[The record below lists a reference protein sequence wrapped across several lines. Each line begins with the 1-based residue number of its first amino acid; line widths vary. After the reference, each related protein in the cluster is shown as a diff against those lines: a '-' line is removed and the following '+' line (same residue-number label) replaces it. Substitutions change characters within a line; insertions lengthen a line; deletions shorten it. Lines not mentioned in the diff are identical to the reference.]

1 MTECLYPYHT
11 VNSNGCF
18 WKVDSSCNIKSFIQ
32 FNLQNFFQIVS
43 NLLDE
48 ENKEKWEDAQQV
60 SMEPFQNLKQNWLRN
75 A

>member
-1 MTECLYPYHT
+1 MDVFEKYIPL
-11 VNSNGCF
+11 
-18 WKVDSSCNIKSFIQ
+18 CNIESFIQ

-60 SMEPFQNLKQNWLRN
+60 RLELFQNFK
-75 A
+75 

>member
-1 MTECLYPYHT
+1 MDVFEKYIP
-11 VNSNGCF
+11 
-18 WKVDSSCNIKSFIQ
+18 SCNIESFIR

-60 SMEPFQNLKQNWLRN
+60 RPELFQSLK
-75 A
+75 

>member
-1 MTECLYPYHT
+1 MDVFGKYIPL
-11 VNSNGCF
+11 
-18 WKVDSSCNIKSFIQ
+18 CNIESFIQ

-60 SMEPFQNLKQNWLRN
+60 RLELFQNFKWSRLRK